1 MGYNAY
7 VVGGFVRDL
16 FLKFHNLD
24 IDVVIEGDGI
34 KFALEYAKQFEARV
48 RTHSKFKTAVLIF
61 PDGFKVDVATARLEY
76 YESPA
81 ALPVVEISSVKM
93 DLYRR
98 DFTINTLAVKLN
110 ARHYGILIDFFGAQ
124 KDLKEKTLRVL
135 HNLSF
140 VEDPT
145 RVFRAVR
152 FEQRFGFKIGK
163 LTANLI
169 ENALRIGGID
179 KLAPKRIFS
188 EFYLILNEENPLPI
202 TRRLGELKILQA
214 IDPDLVL
221 SPKTELLL
229 EEIRRILSWFNLLYL
244 NEPCQRWLVFFLAL
258 TQPVKRPESGAAA
271 PGSAQKSL
279 RTDRLVSGGR

>member
-1 MGYNAY
+1 MWSSKGTASNSPRNTPSNSE
-7 VVGGFVRDL
+7 V
-16 FLKFHNLD
+16 
-24 IDVVIEGDGI
+24 
-34 KFALEYAKQFEARV
+34 RV

-202 TRRLGELKILQA
+202 IRRLADLKILQA

-221 SPKTELLL
+221 SPKTQLLL

-258 TQPVKRPESGAAA
+258 TQPLNDLNRVRQRLGLPKKVSE
-271 PGSAQKSL
+271 
-279 RTDRLVSGGR
+279 LVSLCRGEGEKALMHPEPQTENNPD